1 MLQFSPNLV
10 AGGTILPYRIVKM
23 DTTAFQGVASTAA
36 GDYVVGVTDGSTR
49 RFDSANHA
57 EVVNGVGDPI
67 SLQPSNCVQI
77 SAGGTITAGQAL
89 KATTAGQAVA
99 TTTSGDVA
107 LFVALEGAASGQIF
121 WAYRLPAT
129 KAIP

>member
-10 AGGTILPYRIVKM
+10 AGGTILPYRVVKM

-36 GDYVVGVTDGSTR
+36 GDFVVGVADGSTR

-57 EVVNGVGDPI
+57 ETGDPI
-67 SLQPSNCVQI
+67 SLQPSNCVQLTA
-77 SAGGTITAGQAL
+77 SAAITAGQGVIP
-89 KATTAGQAVA
+89 TTAGKVVAV
-99 TTTSGDVA
+99 SGAGNVA
-107 LFVALEGAASGQIF
+107 HFVALEGAGADGQIF

-129 KAIP
+129 KVS

>member
-57 EVVNGVGDPI
+57 ESGDPI

-89 KATTAGQAVA
+89 KATTAGQAIA

>member
-10 AGGTILPYRIVKM
+10 AGGTILPFRVVKM

-36 GDYVVGVTDGSTR
+36 GDFVVGVTDGSTR

-57 EVVNGVGDPI
+57 ETGDPI
-67 SLQPSNCVQI
+67 SLQPSNCVQLTA
-77 SAGGTITAGQAL
+77 STSITAGQGL
-89 KATTAGQAVA
+89 MPTTAGKV
-99 TTTSGDVA
+99 TPVTSTNTA
-107 LFVALEGAASGQIF
+107 LFVALEGASGDNVIF

-129 KAIP
+129 KVS

>member
-10 AGGTILPYRIVKM
+10 AGGTIPPYRIVKM

-57 EVVNGVGDPI
+57 ESGDPI

>member
-10 AGGTILPYRIVKM
+10 AGGTINPYRIVKM
-23 DTTAFQGVASTAA
+23 DTTAFTGVASTAA

-49 RFDSANHA
+49 RFDATAHA
-57 EVVNGVGDPI
+57 TTGDPI

-77 SAGGTITAGQAL
+77 EAGGAITAGQAL
-89 KATTAGQAVA
+89 KPSTGGVAIA
-99 TTTSGDVA
+99 TTTAGDVA
-107 LFVALEGAASGQIF
+107 LFVALEGAGASGQIF

-129 KAIP
+129 KAI

>member
-1 MLQFSPNLV
+1 MLQFSPNLI

-57 EVVNGVGDPI
+57 ESGDQI

-77 SAGGTITAGQAL
+77 SAGGTITAGSAL

>member
-1 MLQFSPNLV
+1 MLQFSPNLI

-57 EVVNGVGDPI
+57 ESGDPI

>member
-57 EVVNGVGDPI
+57 ESGDPI

>member
-10 AGGTILPYRIVKM
+10 AGGTINPYRIVKM
-23 DTTAFQGVASTAA
+23 DTTAFQGVAATAA

-49 RFDSANHA
+49 RFDSSAHANS
-57 EVVNGVGDPI
+57 GDPI

-89 KATTAGQAVA
+89 KATTAGQAIA
-99 TTTSGDVA
+99 TTTTADVA

>member
-57 EVVNGVGDPI
+57 ETGDPI

-89 KATTAGQAVA
+89 KATTAGQAIA

>member
-10 AGGTILPYRIVKM
+10 AGGTILPLRVVKM

-36 GDYVVGVTDGSTR
+36 GDFVVGVTDGSTR

-57 EVVNGVGDPI
+57 ETGDPI
-67 SLQPSNCVQI
+67 SLQPSNCVQLTA
-77 SAGGTITAGQAL
+77 STSITAGQGL
-89 KATTAGQAVA
+89 MPTTAGKV
-99 TTTSGDVA
+99 TPVTSTNTA
-107 LFVALEGAASGQIF
+107 LFVALEGASGDNVIF

-129 KAIP
+129 KVS